1 MPILPVDEIC
11 IWMAGNLY
19 LDGGKPLAASN
30 WAVLPWNLTRI
41 VLVRALKRR
50 MAETEA

>member
-11 IWMAGNLY
+11 IWMAG
-19 LDGGKPLAASN
+19 KPLAASN
-30 WAVLPWNLTRI
+30 WAVLLWNLTRI
-41 VLVRALKRR
+41 VLVRPLKRR